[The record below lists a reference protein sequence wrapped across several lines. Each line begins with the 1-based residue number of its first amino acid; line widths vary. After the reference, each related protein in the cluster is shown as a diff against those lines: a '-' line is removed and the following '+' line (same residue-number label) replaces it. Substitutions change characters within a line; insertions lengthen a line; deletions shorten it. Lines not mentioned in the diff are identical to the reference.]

1 MNAFGDGIEIMSV
14 VNPETLEVFSASV
27 GFRWE
32 GRNRLYKWETADVTA
47 VQPASVVNREI
58 RPAKLLYPSR
68 QASILEM
75 ALMARFA
82 DFGRHEGS
90 ALKQLRDYV
99 YLAAWLSKQAPVAR
113 PIAA

>member
-1 MNAFGDGIEIMSV
+1 MSAFGDGIEIMSV

-32 GRNRLYKWETADVTA
+32 GRNRFYKWETADVTA

-68 QASILEM
+68 QASLVEM
-75 ALMARFA
+75 AQMARFA
-82 DFGRHEGS
+82 DFSRHDGN
-90 ALKQLRDYV
+90 AMAQLKSYV
-99 YLAAWLSKQAPVAR
+99 YAGVYLLNRSVSMASAA
-113 PIAA
+113 

>member
-1 MNAFGDGIEIMSV
+1 MSAFGDGIEIMSV

-68 QASILEM
+68 QASLIEM
-75 ALMARFA
+75 AQMARFA
-82 DFGRHEGS
+82 DFGRHEAS
-90 ALKQLRDYV
+90 AMTQLKAYIYAVV
-99 YLAAWLSKQAPVAR
+99 YLLNQPVSMAA
-113 PIAA
+113 AA